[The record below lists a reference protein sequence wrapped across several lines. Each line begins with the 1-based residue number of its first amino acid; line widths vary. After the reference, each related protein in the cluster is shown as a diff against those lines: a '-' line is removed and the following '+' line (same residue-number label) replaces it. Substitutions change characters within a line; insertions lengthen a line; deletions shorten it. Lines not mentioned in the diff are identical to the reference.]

1 MSFGGGFGGGR
12 DGGGSSETMSVES
25 RNVGRIIGRGGTK
38 IRELQDDSGARI
50 QVSREE
56 DGNGMKNVEI
66 TGTDEQ
72 VEKARSLIEECLAAD
87 FGGGGGG
94 RRMGGGGG
102 GYGRD
107 RRDDDRGSRGGWGRD
122 RDGGD
127 SYGRRDN
134 YGDRDGGRR
143 GGGGGFGGGFG
154 GDRGAGGESET
165 IYVESTEVGR
175 IIGRG
180 GSRIRE
186 MEEDSG
192 CRIKVSRDGDSRG
205 MSSVELS
212 GSKGQISD
220 AKQRIQ
226 DAGVEIMNGGGSGG
240 EDRGRG
246 W

>member
-12 DGGGSSETMSVES
+12 DGGGTSETMSVES
-25 RNVGRIIGRGGTK
+25 RNVGRIIGRGGNK
-38 IRELQDDSGARI
+38 IRELQDRSGAKI

-56 DGNGMKNVEI
+56 DSNGMKNVEI
-66 TGTDEQ
+66 SGEDSE
-72 VEKARSLIEECLAAD
+72 VEKARQLIEECLNSD
-87 FGGGGGG
+87 FGDGGGG

-102 GYGRD
+102 YG
-107 RRDDDRGSRGGWGRD
+107 RRDDRDRGGRDDRGGWGRD

-143 GGGGGFGGGFG
+143 GGGFGGGFG
-154 GDRGAGGESET
+154 GDRGGESET

-175 IIGRG
+175 IIGKG

-186 MEEDSG
+186 MEEGSQ

-205 MSSVELS
+205 MSSVELT
-212 GSKGQISD
+212 GSKDQISD
-220 AKQRIQ
+220 AKRRIQ